1 MSVNRKQELTM
12 EQLAVLENEMQKQ
25 RKSLGLAYVLCIFLG
40 GLGIHKFYLQETT
53 QGILYLLL
61 GIFSF
66 VSMVAGE
73 FSSLVSFGASGNRLF
88 TVGLFCSIALG
99 LLILIDLFTLP
110 GQVRKTTESMEN
122 KIIDEILLTANNA
135 SLHREAKGRR
145 E

>member
-66 VSMVAGE
+66 RINGRWGVFHRLSPLVPLVID
-73 FSSLVSFGASGNRLF
+73 FSQLGS
-88 TVGLFCSIALG
+88 FCSIALG

-122 KIIDEILLTANNA
+122 KIIDEILLTAKQ
-135 SLHREAKGRR
+135 RIFT
-145 E
+145 

>member
-99 LLILIDLFTLP
+99 LLILI
-110 GQVRKTTESMEN
+110 ESFYASRSSKEN
-122 KIIDEILLTANNA
+122 DRVHGKQN
-135 SLHREAKGRR
+135 HR
-145 E
+145 

>member
-1 MSVNRKQELTM
+1 MGGECYVSKQETRINHGT
-12 EQLAVLENEMQKQ
+12 ACCI
-25 RKSLGLAYVLCIFLG
+25 RKRDAEAKKKLGVSLCSLHLPGRPS
-40 GLGIHKFYLQETT
+40 IHKFYLQETT

-122 KIIDEILLTANNA
+122 K
-135 SLHREAKGRR
+135 S
-145 E
+145 